1 MSAPGKFRFV
11 SSDRRVRE
19 DRRFVV
25 GKGSFAADIVPQGVK
40 HVALVTC
47 PHPAARIVSIDK
59 RAALA
64 MPGVHYVLDGAEL
77 AGATN
82 AARGRPRHAE
92 RAAPAARG
100 RRGALRRR
108 MGRGGGGRHRA
119 LAEDAAEAVAVEYEP
134 LPFVLDGE
142 EAYKPGSPLVHRGAR
157 LERAARP
164 HLRLGRGR
172 EGFRREPAHAQA
184 PRQMGPQR
192 DGADRDLRRHGKLG
206 SLARDPRHL
215 GLDPDAEISRPD
227 RDGAEA
233 ADVVGARALRRRRR
247 RQLRRQARHQAHR
260 AGRLSGAAARRAGA
274 ADRGPAGEHAR
285 RRHARAGAQLRRRG
299 GVRRPGRD
307 PLDEDARAR
316 QRRRL
321 CRALAVPARQAGRR
335 HRRAVPDQERAVPGD
350 RGGHQQDGAG
360 GGARLRPVAD
370 QLRASSAP
378 STRSR
383 TSSAS
388 TGSRCGGAT

>member
-1 MSAPGKFRFV
+1 MCSTARSLPARPTC
-11 SSDRRVRE
+11 SRPASTRRTCRAGRWRWTSRATPANGS
-19 DRRFVV
+19 RRWW
-25 GKGSFAADIVPQGVK
+25 P
-40 HVALVTC
+40 T
-47 PHPAARIVSIDK
+47 R
-59 RAALA
+59 
-64 MPGVHYVLDGAEL
+64 
-77 AGATN
+77 
-82 AARGRPRHAE
+82 
-92 RAAPAARG
+92 
-100 RRGALRRR
+100 
-108 MGRGGGGRHRA
+108 RA

-142 EAYKPGSPLVHRGAR
+142 EAYKPGGALVHQAHGSNVLLDRTFVWG
-157 LERAARP
+157 EVEKDFAASP
-164 HLRLGRGR
+164 HKLK
-172 EGFRREPAHAQA
+172 P

-192 DGADRDLRRHGKLG
+192 DGADRDLRRDGKLG
-206 SLARDPRHL
+206 SLARDPRRL

-307 PLDEDARAR
+307 PLDEDAGAR

-335 HRRAVPDQERAVPGD
+335 HRRALQDQERAVPGH
-350 RGGHQQDGAG
+350 RRGHQQDGAG
-360 GGARLRPVAD
+360 GGARLRPGAD
-370 QLRASSAP
+370 QLRDRAHHRRGGEQARPRPARSAAAQP
-378 STRSR
+378 DPARGVSR
-383 TSSAS
+383 I
-388 TGSRCGGAT
+388 